1 LSTTRGAPM
10 RASWA
15 EFHPKR
21 RQCYIVMRWE
31 CVSDKEMHRVHK
43 RWCFVPEK
51 ANVPYRLRID
61 EGLFSIDWSSCH
73 ENSPYRE
80 LILTLLSSFFATI
93 VLQVKGCS
101 SVGRW
106 PMTQSTRKRGL
117 RRNGK
122 LTSEST
128 LQVKSLRV
136 PSTKLQWNH
145 ENLRNAT
152 TVSHAQTRCCVGW
165 RTLKSASFYP
175 PVGGDAEHRIIAKAQ
190 IMSFGLTAGLS
201 QC

>member
-1 LSTTRGAPM
+1 MTRTHQYRQYQPAMSFKPSGRTFRCAPTRMMAYIPIFNHKRSPM

-51 ANVPYRLRID
+51 ANVPCRLRID

-73 ENSPYRE
+73 ENSPYQE

-93 VLQVKGCS
+93 VLQVKGLL
-101 SVGRW
+101 VGRS
-106 PMTQSTRKRGL
+106 MTDDAIDEKKR
-117 RRNGK
+117 
-122 LTSEST
+122 
-128 LQVKSLRV
+128 V
-136 PSTKLQWNH
+136 
-145 ENLRNAT
+145 T
-152 TVSHAQTRCCVGW
+152 T
-165 RTLKSASFYP
+165 
-175 PVGGDAEHRIIAKAQ
+175 
-190 IMSFGLTAGLS
+190 
-201 QC
+201 